1 MRRHRLVRLVHP
13 AGLEARPVRYVR
25 RARHPLRRRQIRK
38 CIGTAVRDGFT
49 YFLYDPSVLAPAKAR
64 SELYAEAMHEHVQV
78 SLRVQPLVY
87 WLGRYRAYRVTCCGQ
102 RP

>member
-1 MRRHRLVRLVHP
+1 MRLVHP

>member
-1 MRRHRLVRLVHP
+1 MRLVH
-13 AGLEARPVRYVR
+13 AGGLEAQPVRFVR
-25 RARHPLRRRQIRK
+25 CARHPLRRRQIRR
-38 CIGTAVRDGFT
+38 CVRTAIRDGFT
-49 YFLYDPSVLAPAKAR
+49 YFLYDPGVLPPSQVR

-87 WLGRYRAYRVTCCGQ
+87 WLGPLRAYRVRYCGP